1 MTDVLSWCPTFEM
14 ASPVSLQ
21 RANDALAP
29 QNRYQQAQYCLQRYV
44 SPSKC
49 VCKWMVL
56 NHLHRPDDVFQNRRR
71 YLENSRGTSSFH
83 NTEVVYIHDETKLL
97 NDTVEPV

>member
-1 MTDVLSWCPTFEM
+1 
-14 ASPVSLQ
+14 
-21 RANDALAP
+21 
-29 QNRYQQAQYCLQRYV
+29 
-44 SPSKC
+44 
-49 VCKWMVL
+49 MVL

-83 NTEVVYIHDETKLL
+83 NTGVVYIQDETKLL